1 MKKKDLLNLID
12 QELLDSLF
20 GYCYARTA
28 HSHEAEELCS
38 DIVFALVK
46 AANQE
51 GDIESDYAFIWR
63 VARNVYAD
71 FSERKSRRQERF
83 YAGDPE
89 DLFATIADEDDTNDN
104 DRELLQGIYRRIAF
118 LTRAY
123 RDVMVAYYLDGLSVA
138 EIAKREHVSENTIRQ
153 RLFSARET
161 IKKGVETMENKK
173 PLNLQNL
180 HLEII
185 GTGNPANNDP
195 RTVFYHRQ
203 FSSHVVWLCR
213 NKAMSAK
220 EISEAL
226 GVPMLYVEEELKIQC
241 KGESGKYGMLKK
253 LDNGKYTTNVVLL
266 DAKEIKEFHNVYIS
280 RMPLIGKVVADYVQ
294 AHKENYLAFPYLNQR
309 VDLNLILWQQVSKM
323 ASCFESLVKRKLK
336 ENHFSDVKSSNRP
349 FTVFG
354 YENTENKVWGCGW
367 DGIGGF
373 NVCGVSYVNLE
384 NIYTSRIKAHFN
396 CGHDISTDGKL
407 QLAIQAIEG
416 LDVSSLSEED
426 KEVAAKAIE
435 CGYLYRDG
443 DTLYTKILV
452 CTKKDRENLFLL
464 NNGLKD
470 LLDEEADLAAKELA
484 ALIRKFLP
492 DHLLPDYA
500 FANMLAGIPMFDLLA
515 DDLIARG
522 LLIPPEDGIGAE
534 GCWMIVEK

>member
-1 MKKKDLLNLID
+1 
-12 QELLDSLF
+12 
-20 GYCYARTA
+20 
-28 HSHEAEELCS
+28 
-38 DIVFALVK
+38 
-46 AANQE
+46 
-51 GDIESDYAFIWR
+51 
-63 VARNVYAD
+63 
-71 FSERKSRRQERF
+71 
-83 YAGDPE
+83 
-89 DLFATIADEDDTNDN
+89 
-104 DRELLQGIYRRIAF
+104 
-118 LTRAY
+118 
-123 RDVMVAYYLDGLSVA
+123 
-138 EIAKREHVSENTIRQ
+138 
-153 RLFSARET
+153 
-161 IKKGVETMENKK
+161 MENKK
-173 PLNLQNL
+173 PLNLQKL
-180 HLEII
+180 DLEII

-195 RTVFYHRQ
+195 RTVLNGRQ
-203 FSSHVVWLCR
+203 FSTHVVWLCR

-226 GVPMLYVEEELKIQC
+226 NVPMLYVEEELKIQC
-241 KGESGKYGMLKK
+241 KGENGKYGMLKK

-266 DAKEIKEFHNVYIS
+266 DAKEIKEFHNVYIT
-280 RMPLIGKVVADYVQ
+280 RMPRIGKVVADYVN
-294 AHKENYLAFPYLNQR
+294 AHKEEYLAFPYLNKK
-309 VDLNLILWQQVSKM
+309 VDLNLILWQQVSQM
-323 ASCFESLVKRKLK
+323 VSCFESLVKRKLK

-373 NVCGVSYVNLE
+373 NICGVSCVQLE
-384 NIYTSRIKAHFN
+384 NIYISKIKAHFN

-443 DTLYTKILV
+443 NTLYTKILV
-452 CTKKDRENLFLL
+452 CTKKDREKLFLL

-484 ALIRKFLP
+484 ALIRKVLP

-500 FANMLAGIPMFDLLA
+500 FANMLASIPMHDLLV
-515 DDLIARG
+515 DDLIERG
-522 LLIPPEDGIGAE
+522 LLIHPKTASAPRAVG
-534 GCWMIVEK
+534 